1 MKFRKLAALL
11 LALAAVLALA
21 VACAPKDEK
30 GDLDYIKSKGK
41 MVIGITFFAPMDY
54 YDTDNTTLIG
64 FDHDLAVAVCDK
76 LGVGAEFQEI
86 NWNTKED
93 ELNASTIDCIWNGL
107 TADADRAASMSLSS
121 YYMKNRQVVV
131 VKKENA
137 ATLNTIE
144 ALAGK
149 NGAAEAGSAGE
160 EAIRKNEALKLV
172 SVNAQSDALLEV
184 KSGTSD
190 FCVIDSVM
198 AKAMTEAPGSDFA
211 DLTVVDSINM
221 GDDEFYAI
229 AFRKGSDT
237 TAAVNEILAE
247 LYKDGTVAA
256 IAAKYGLT
264 DVLQEIK

>member
-1 MKFRKLAALL
+1 MQFRKLAALL
-11 LALAAVLALA
+11 LAIVAVLALT
-21 VACAPKDEK
+21 VSCTEKKDDT
-30 GDLDYIKSKGK
+30 DLAYIKGKGK
-41 MVIGITFFAPMDY
+41 MVIGITYFAPMDY
-54 YDTDNTTLIG
+54 FDTDNTTLIG
-64 FDHDLAVAVCDK
+64 FDHDLSVAVCNK
-76 LGVGAEFQEI
+76 LGVAAEFQEI
-86 NWNTKED
+86 NWETKED

-107 TADADRAASMSLSS
+107 TADADRAASMSLSE

-131 VKKENA
+131 VRKEDA
-137 ATLNTIE
+137 GTLNTIE

-149 NGAAEAGSAGE
+149 NGAAESGSAGE
-160 EAIRKNEALKLV
+160 EAILKNEALKLI

-211 DLTVVDSINM
+211 DLTVVDAINM

-229 AFRKGSDT
+229 AFRKGSDV
-237 TAAVNEILAE
+237 TAEVNKILAE

-264 DVLQEIK
+264 DVIQEVK